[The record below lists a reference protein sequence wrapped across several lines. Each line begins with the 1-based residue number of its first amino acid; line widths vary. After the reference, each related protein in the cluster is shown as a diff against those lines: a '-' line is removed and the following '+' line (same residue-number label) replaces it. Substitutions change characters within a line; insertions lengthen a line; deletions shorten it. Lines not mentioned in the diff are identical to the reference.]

1 MATSASSFPPPVGS
15 CSIPAR
21 RSRSKSFSH
30 PGSNV
35 TGPLQRPILWLP
47 VTLAMLFAAVS
58 LIWLLTHI
66 ALPSLSEPKRAD
78 ETSSANASASI
89 RTQDDLLSPIFT
101 PEVRRWEADILRW
114 SGMYGL
120 EPDLV
125 ATVMQIE
132 SCGHP
137 DVRSSAGAI
146 GLFQVMPYHFSPG
159 EDPFDPDT
167 NANRGLPYLAR
178 GLQLSGGKAEL
189 ALAGYNGGHGV
200 IQQAPSNWSAET
212 QRYFTWGS
220 GILADIAVGS
230 AESASLQSWLEA
242 GGANLCRRAAQAL
255 AQLAAVNTP

>member
-1 MATSASSFPPPVGS
+1 M
-15 CSIPAR
+15 
-21 RSRSKSFSH
+21 
-30 PGSNV
+30 
-35 TGPLQRPILWLP
+35 TGPLPSPILWLP
-47 VTLAMLFAAVS
+47 VSLAMLLAAAS
-58 LIWLLTHI
+58 ILWLLTHI
-66 ALPSLSEPKRAD
+66 ALPSLDDSKMVD
-78 ETSSANASASI
+78 DGASAGASI
-89 RTQDDLLSPIFT
+89 AVHTQGDRLSPIFT

-114 SGMYGL
+114 AGL
-120 EPDLV
+120 YELDPDLV

-167 NANRGLPYLAR
+167 NAKRGLAYLAR
-178 GLQLSGGKAEL
+178 GLQLSGGNTEL

-200 IQQAPSNWSAET
+200 IQQAHSNWSAET

-242 GGANLCRRAAQAL
+242 GGSNLCRRAAQAL
-255 AQLAAVNTP
+255 AQVPAAETP